1 MISRKLL
8 SGVLAAAILCSSFM
22 TSFAQDTVTSGGSQT
37 STTVSVEGE
46 EKTAISSTDAA
57 ALKSLET
64 LVPLRFICE
73 SQGAT
78 VGWDAKT
85 WSSKIVKEDKSLEVT
100 IGSKQA
106 KVNGKTETLNSAVTT
121 KDGRMLV
128 PIALI
133 NKALGIKLTPETCS
147 EILGTKFVELLQ
159 TGTYSDCKAMANDSF
174 NALGDTALKQLA
186 MGYASMGALTKNTVS
201 TKSNAVHINSAIGYS
216 LANGQPIEIIV
227 RFDYNLKVDDIYLK
241 ALDGAPAY
249 VTPSYDNKSGYTE
262 RQVVFGEKGWEI
274 PGTLT
279 IPNGKGPFPVVVLVH
294 GSGPNDQ
301 DESLGS
307 LKAFKDL
314 AVGLASQNIAV
325 LRYEKRT
332 YEHNLKIAFQPN
344 LTVMEETVND
354 ALYAADFVSKLPEI
368 DAKQVFVL
376 GHSQGALLLPRI
388 MANDKH
394 DVIKGGIIAS
404 ANSNFLGD
412 VMLDQYAYLM
422 KLGLATQ
429 QQYDSIKAQI
439 DMIKSDEFTAQK
451 QPQGYAMGDV
461 AWWADLK
468 SYNPVATAKTITKPL
483 LVMQGKRDY
492 QVTADKEY
500 KGWQD
505 GLAGMTNVSFKLYD
519 RLNHMYTEGEGELS
533 TPMEYYSP
541 ANIPEYVIK
550 DIAQW
555 IAR

>member
-1 MISRKLL
+1 MISRKFL
-8 SGVLAAAILCSSFM
+8 SGVLAAAILCSSFI

-46 EKTAISSTDAA
+46 EKTAILSTDAA

-85 WSSKIVKEDKSLEVT
+85 WSSKVVKGDKSLEVT

-106 KVNGKTETLNSAVTT
+106 KVNGETETLNSAVTT

-133 NKALGIKLTPETCS
+133 NKALGIQLRPEKCS
-147 EILGTKFVELLQ
+147 EILGAKFVELLQ
-159 TGTYSDCKAMANDSF
+159 AGAYSDCKALSNDSF
-174 NALGDTALKQLA
+174 NALGDTALMQLA
-186 MGYASMGALTKNTVS
+186 MGYASMGALTKNSVS
-201 TKSNAVHINSAIGYS
+201 TKSNAVHINSTIGYS
-216 LANGQPIEIIV
+216 LSNGQPIEIIV
-227 RFDYNLKVDDIYLK
+227 RFDYNLKVDDIYLQV
-241 ALDGAPAY
+241 LDGAPLY
-249 VTPSYDNKSGYTE
+249 VTPSYDNKSGYSE
-262 RQVVFGEKGWEI
+262 QQVVFGEKGWEI

-354 ALYAADFVSKLPEI
+354 ALYAANFVSKLHEI
-368 DAKQVFVL
+368 DPEQVFVL
-376 GHSQGALLLPRI
+376 GHSQGALLLPKI
-388 MANDKH
+388 LTNDKH

-412 VMLDQYAYLM
+412 VMVDQYEYLM

-439 DMIKSDEFTAQK
+439 DLIKSDEFTAQK
-451 QPQGYAMGDV
+451 QPQGYAMGDA

-468 SYNPVATAKTITKPL
+468 AYNPVATAKTITKPL

-492 QVTADKEY
+492 QVTAAKEY

-505 GLAGMTNVSFKLYD
+505 GLTGMTNVSFKLYD
-519 RLNHMYTEGEGELS
+519 KLNHMYTEGEGELS

-550 DIAQW
+550 DIAEW
-555 IAR
+555 VKK

>member
-1 MISRKLL
+1 MISRKFL
-8 SGVLAAAILCSSFM
+8 SGVLAAAILCSSFI
-22 TSFAQDTVTSGGSQT
+22 TSFAQDTLTSGGSQT

-64 LVPLRFICE
+64 LVPLRFISE

-85 WSSKIVKEDKSLEVT
+85 WSSKVVKGDKSLEVT

-106 KVNGKTETLNSAVTT
+106 KVNGKAETLNSAVTT

-133 NKALGIKLTPETCS
+133 NKALGTQLTPEKCS
-147 EILGTKFVELLQ
+147 EILGAKFVELLQ
-159 TGTYSDCKAMANDSF
+159 TGAYSDCKALANDSF
-174 NALGDTALKQLA
+174 NALGDTALMQLA
-186 MGYASMGALTKNTVS
+186 MGYASMGSLTNNSVS
-201 TKSNAVHINSAIGYS
+201 TRSNGIHINSTIGYS

-227 RFDYNLKVDDIYLK
+227 RFDYNLKVDDIYLQ

-354 ALYAADFVSKLPEI
+354 ALYAANFVSKLHEI
-368 DAKQVFVL
+368 DPEQVFVL
-376 GHSQGALLLPRI
+376 GHSQGALLSPKILT
-388 MANDKH
+388 NDKN

-412 VMLDQYAYLM
+412 VMLDQYEYLI
-422 KLGLATQ
+422 KLGFATQ

-439 DMIKSDEFTAQK
+439 DLIKSDEFTAQK
-451 QPQGYAMGDV
+451 QPQGYVMGDA

-468 SYNPVATAKTITKPL
+468 NYNPVATAKTITKPL

-492 QVTADKEY
+492 QVTAAKEY

-505 GLAGMTNVSFKLYD
+505 GLTGMTNVSFKLYD
-519 RLNHMYTEGEGELS
+519 KLNHMYTEGEGELS

-550 DIAQW
+550 DIAEW
-555 IAR
+555 VKK

>member
-1 MISRKLL
+1 MIPRKLL
-8 SGVLAAAILCSSFM
+8 SGVLAIAILCSSFM
-22 TSFAQDTVTSGGSQT
+22 TSFAQDTVTSGGNQT
-37 STTVSVEGE
+37 LTTVSVEGE
-46 EKTAISSTDAA
+46 EKTAISSTDPA

-85 WSSKIVKEDKSLEVT
+85 WSSKVVKGNKSLEVT

-133 NKALGIKLTPETCS
+133 NKALGTQLTPEKCS
-147 EILGTKFVELLQ
+147 EILGAKFIELLQ
-159 TGTYSDCKAMANDSF
+159 AGAYSDCKAMANDSL
-174 NALGDTALKQLA
+174 NALGDTALMQLA
-186 MGYASMGALTKNTVS
+186 MGYASMGALTKKSVS
-201 TKSNAVHINSAIGYS
+201 TKSNAVHINSAIDYS
-216 LANGQPIEIIV
+216 LVNGQQIEIIV

-241 ALDGAPAY
+241 VLDGAPAY
-249 VTPSYDNKSGYTE
+249 VTPSYDNKGGYTE

-388 MANDKH
+388 LTNDKH
-394 DVIKGGIIAS
+394 NVIKGGIIAS

-412 VMLDQYAYLM
+412 VMVDQYAYLM

-439 DMIKSDEFTAQK
+439 DLIKSDEFTAQK
-451 QPQGYAMGDV
+451 QPQGYAMGDA

-468 SYNPVATAKTITKPL
+468 TYNPVATAKTITKPL

-492 QVTADKEY
+492 QVTAAKEY

-505 GLAGMTNVSFKLYD
+505 GLTGMTNVSFKLYD
-519 RLNHMYTEGEGELS
+519 KLNHMYTEGEGELS